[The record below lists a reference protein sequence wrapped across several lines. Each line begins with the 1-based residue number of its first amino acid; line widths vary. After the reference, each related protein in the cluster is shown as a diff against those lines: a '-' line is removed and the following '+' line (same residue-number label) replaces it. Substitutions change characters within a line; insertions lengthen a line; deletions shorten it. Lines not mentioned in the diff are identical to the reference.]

1 MYFGVKLKLTDK
13 ITFPSRHSMHRQAS
27 GGHHNNPAAA
37 GNVGSSPEGNEGES
51 DFVMVPEHLTM
62 DAAEVRY
69 IDRQK
74 ECGRH

>member
-1 MYFGVKLKLTDK
+1 
-13 ITFPSRHSMHRQAS
+13 MHRQAS

-69 IDRQK
+69 FIQALWFIQGGSIRATDPCQY
-74 ECGRH
+74 